1 MSRVVEWLR
10 QIRSRIG
17 LVPVLITALVT
28 AFLFLSFISPINLD
42 FAFSS
47 QTDVVEVYGAT
58 FVATVAVRLL
68 QVVVLYFAVLVAAFR
83 LLDTSERLGFE
94 STAWLFGLV
103 ILAQI
108 AVATSAVLSAL
119 VVLDPTARG
128 LFSAVALIA
137 FAFLMSL
144 MTPIVGLLESPST
157 SDTSNRE
164 TLDSN
169 PTLVGISVGETGV
182 NESDDS
188 GGAGTSQD

>member
-42 FAFSS
+42 LTFSG
-47 QTDVVEVYGAT
+47 QTDVVEAYGAT

-103 ILAQI
+103 IVAQI

>member
-17 LVPVLITALVT
+17 LVPVLITVLVT
-28 AFLFLSFISPINLD
+28 AFLFLSFLSPINFDLT
-42 FAFSS
+42 FSG
-47 QTDVVEVYGAT
+47 QTDVVEAYGAT

-103 ILAQI
+103 IVAQI

>member
-10 QIRSRIG
+10 QIRSWIG
-17 LVPVLITALVT
+17 LVPVLITVLVT
-28 AFLFLSFISPINLD
+28 AFLFLSFLSPINLD

-58 FVATVAVRLL
+58 FVAPVAVRLL

-103 ILAQI
+103 IVAQI

>member
-1 MSRVVEWLR
+1 MSKVVEWLR

-17 LVPVLITALVT
+17 LVPVLITVLVT
-28 AFLFLSFISPINLD
+28 TFLFLSFLSPINLG
-42 FAFSS
+42 FTFSS
-47 QTDVVEVYGAT
+47 QTDVVEAYGAT

-83 LLDTSERLGFE
+83 LLDTSERLGFK

-103 ILAQI
+103 IVAQI

-144 MTPIVGLLESPST
+144 MTPIVGLIESPST

-182 NESDDS
+182 NESNDS

>member
-10 QIRSRIG
+10 QIRSWIG
-17 LVPVLITALVT
+17 LVPVLITVLVT
-28 AFLFLSFISPINLD
+28 AFLFLSFLSSISLD

-47 QTDVVEVYGAT
+47 QTDVVEAYGAT

-103 ILAQI
+103 IVAQI